1 MRTIYKIAFAF
12 VLVIAFNSAIFGAQ
26 VLVKTMSDG
35 DKTIAARNVFSAVS
49 DLSIALQKLK
59 NHNSGT
65 SVLSASEIK
74 THYTTIKS
82 NVSLLGSADS
92 IILQAFEVVRSYDKY
107 KGAIFINSS
116 TKSGFTRATIT
127 GFELVQAMFEL
138 QQGIID
144 YAYTSANLK
153 RNPNIFKNFKFESS
167 TYFPGAVAAPTDST
181 VSKTVMINASV
192 PKDWGSPVMYA
203 TNAARR
209 PTGCYLAPGTVAV
222 VKVPLALANKG
233 FKVRVGAQSW
243 DLEAKTTV
251 KRFDRVSLVFSITDT
266 ITFVSN
272 PLGGGIYMDVPYLA
286 NYGLVDVEIKNAVES
301 PFFSARSFD
310 KTTLDNW
317 RNIERKKPGPWAD
330 FESDKF
336 MMQVPT
342 SWIYN
347 YDNPVTLMND
357 WDKGMDAVSELFG
370 LPLVRNRTVLYLQID
385 VMYRGTANFPGYP
398 QSNYPYTPTAV
409 ENGNKN
415 HFTLKGP
422 QTSDYTVFHELGHA
436 QGFTKFTG
444 ETEAAVNFLFVA
456 MQNRKFNM
464 ELNKAFSMSLVSNT
478 QISIAQAAIM
488 WMVTPNF
495 RKNKAMDN
503 SGSTKDEMRY
513 QHRGFGKYA
522 EIVNLFGWDAVINF
536 WKSVHEDYDKGIIY
550 PTNTDPTDNRI
561 LRMSKAAGVDL
572 TPLIHFWGI
581 QPDNGTNL
589 KTTITAAGLKPSVEI
604 YDRLMYYKSIIPNN
618 NQEFQTHAHVIYP
631 GTIGTGDSPYYG
643 EGFYKAWLSVYNTAQ
658 GDSAGIAMQKIIDMY
673 FPDGRPAAPNA
684 LNTVNS
690 NKKVEFY
697 PNPAGDF
704 IYLDEIEKPYN
715 LEISDLTG
723 KVLLKFID
731 CYDRKINIHVLNEGS
746 YIVKVFDDRR
756 IESGILLKKYN

>member
-12 VLVIAFNSAIFGAQ
+12 VLVVAFNSAIFGAQ
-26 VLVKTMSDG
+26 VLVTTMPDG
-35 DKTIAARNVFSAVS
+35 DRTKVAGNVFSAVS
-49 DLSIALQKLK
+49 ELSVALQKLK

-65 SVLSASEIK
+65 TVLNATEIK
-74 THYTTIKS
+74 THYTTIKN

-116 TKSGFTRATIT
+116 TKQGFTRATIT
-127 GFELVQAMFEL
+127 GFELEQAMFEL
-138 QQGIID
+138 QQGLID

-153 RNPNIFKNFKFESS
+153 RNPAIFKDFKFESS
-167 TYFPGAVAAPTDST
+167 TYFPGAVAAPADST
-181 VSKTVMINASV
+181 ITKTVKINASV
-192 PKDWGSPVMYA
+192 PKDWGSPVLYA

-209 PTGCYLAPGTVAV
+209 PTGCYLAPGTVAI
-222 VKVPLALANKG
+222 VKVPLALVNKG
-233 FKVRVGAQSW
+233 FKVRVGAHSW
-243 DLEAKTTV
+243 DLIAKTTV

-266 ITFVSN
+266 ITAVSN
-272 PLGGGIYMDVPYLA
+272 PLGGGIYIEVPYLA
-286 NYGLVDVEIKNAVES
+286 NYGLMDVEIKNAVES

-310 KTTLDNW
+310 KTPLENW
-317 RNIERKKPGPWAD
+317 RSIERKKLGPWAD

-398 QSNYPYTPTAV
+398 QSNYPYTPTAA
-409 ENGNKN
+409 ETGNKN

-436 QGFTKFTG
+436 QSFTKFTG
-444 ETEAAVNFLFVA
+444 ETEAVVNFLFVA

-464 ELNKAFSMSLVSNT
+464 ELNKAFSLSLVSNT
-478 QISIAQAAIM
+478 QISIPQVALT

-495 RKNKAMDN
+495 RKDKAMDN
-503 SGSTKDEMRY
+503 SGSTKDEMKY

-522 EIVNLFGWDAVINF
+522 EIVNLFGWDALINF
-536 WKSVHEDYDKGIIY
+536 WKSVHEDYEKGITY

-561 LRMSKAAGVDL
+561 LRLSKNAGVDL

-581 QPDNGTNL
+581 QPVNGANL
-589 KTTITAAGLKPSVEI
+589 KSTIATAGLKPSVEI
-604 YDRLMYYKSIIPNN
+604 YDRLIYYKSIIPLN
-618 NQEFQTHAHVIYP
+618 NQQFQTHAHVIYP
-631 GTIGTGDSPYYG
+631 GTIGTGESPYYG
-643 EGFYKAWLSVYNTAQ
+643 EGFYNVWLSVYGTAQ
-658 GDSAGIAMQKIIDMY
+658 GDSAVTAMQKIIDRY

-684 LNTVNS
+684 LTTINS
-690 NKKVEFY
+690 KQKVEYY

-704 IYLDEIEKPYN
+704 IYLDEMEKPYN
-715 LEISDLTG
+715 VEISDLTG
-723 KVLLKFID
+723 KVLLKFMN
-731 CYDRKINIHVLNEGS
+731 YADRKINIHVLKKGS
-746 YIVKVFDDRR
+746 YIVRIFDDRT
-756 IESGILLKKYN
+756 IKSGVLLKKYN